1 MLVNAEEQK
10 RGDST
15 LLTLTNDNSNS
26 KQNKRDAQIIG
37 KNNNLGRDSSGCGRI
52 INGILHHFHFAGSQN
67 HHLGGYSPLSISSAY
82 PLSYVQPVSHV
93 SQQTLRI

>member
-26 KQNKRDAQIIG
+26 KQNKRDASIIG
-37 KNNNLGRDSSGCGRI
+37 KNYNLMSRESSGCFYI
-52 INGILHHFHFAGSQN
+52 K
-67 HHLGGYSPLSISSAY
+67 
-82 PLSYVQPVSHV
+82 
-93 SQQTLRI
+93 